1 MTRALHALLIAGAL
15 AVASSAAF
23 ADGNAQAGHA
33 KATQCAA
40 CHGID
45 GISKLPEAPNLAG
58 QTEVYLVKSLND
70 FRSGARQNEMMSII
84 AKSLS
89 DSDIA
94 NLAAY
99 YHSLGKQ

>member
-1 MTRALHALLIAGAL
+1 MSAGAFAL
-15 AVASSAAF
+15 ASSASF
-23 ADGNAQAGHA
+23 ADGNFQAGHA

-70 FRSGARQNEMMSII
+70 FRSGVRQNEMMTIV
-84 AKSLS
+84 AKGLS
-89 DSDIA
+89 DADIA